1 MKEILFFQV
10 IFENFLRSDYVI
22 ISGCNKSQKYEI
34 YLHLHICY
42 PFIILYIIVTYK
54 ENLLCFTVS
63 RNVNYRNTTKRFV
76 VKSLS
81 IICHC

>member
-34 YLHLHICY
+34 YLASSYLLSFY
-42 PFIILYIIVTYK
+42 YTLYYSDI
-54 ENLLCFTVS
+54 
-63 RNVNYRNTTKRFV
+63 
-76 VKSLS
+76 
-81 IICHC
+81 